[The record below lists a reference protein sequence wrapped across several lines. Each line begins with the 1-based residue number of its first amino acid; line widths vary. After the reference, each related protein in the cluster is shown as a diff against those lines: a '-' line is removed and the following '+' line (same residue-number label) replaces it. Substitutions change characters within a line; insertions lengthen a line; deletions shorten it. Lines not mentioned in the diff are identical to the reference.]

1 MKKTILFTLFSIL
14 LFSFSV
20 SAQIESDRYSSS
32 RLDNLANQ
40 LKRQTVDLADRT
52 SEDLLRN
59 DTKDR
64 RDIQAAFLAQQLD
77 VSVGLFQQMS
87 RSNSNNRASD
97 LRDAAGILTE
107 LARRA
112 PNYGQNNRLWSD
124 AQNTINDIN
133 REIGSGGNNGG
144 GNGGNNGGNNG
155 GGGFGGNNGGGSRV
169 GSVLWRGT
177 VDDRV
182 QLVIKGGRLDV
193 STISGRAYP
202 DGNYSFTS
210 SLPRR
215 NVNINVNKRSGRGDV
230 RVIQEP
236 DRNNDYTA
244 IIEISD
250 KDGGAKEYQLEI
262 SWQ

>member
-1 MKKTILFTLFSIL
+1 MKKTILFTVFSIL

-40 LKRQTVDLADRT
+40 LKSQTVDLADRT

-59 DTKDR
+59 NSKNR
-64 RDIQAAFLAQQLD
+64 RDIEAAFLAQQLD
-77 VSVGLFQQMS
+77 ASVGLFQQMA
-87 RSNSNNRASD
+87 RSGSNRASD
-97 LRDAAGILTE
+97 LRDAAGILND

-112 PNYGQNNRLWSD
+112 PNYGSNNRLWSD

-133 REIGSGGNNGG
+133 REIGSS
-144 GNGGNNGGNNG
+144 GNNGGNNN
-155 GGGFGGNNGGGSRV
+155 GGGFGGNNGGGARV

-193 STISGRAYP
+193 STISGRPYP
-202 DGNYSFTS
+202 EGNFSFTS

-215 NVNINVNKRSGRGDV
+215 NVNVEVNKRNGRGDV
-230 RVIQEP
+230 RVIQQP